1 MLKQLGC
8 SSDHAIHG
16 EQALEQ
22 LMFSEPGLHTLVL
35 MDLRMSVMDGAPPA
49 ASRLQPRAAEAAA
62 PRVQTAILHV
72 QTSALTLTQAST
84 RPLTLPLTPTQA
96 STRPLALP
104 LTPNPGFNATKAIKK
119 MGIDVPVIAVTA
131 DGRSS
136 PLRP

>member
-1 MLKQLGC
+1 MCAACLALCVQPDPVCTLPKGPCTQLVTARGRGNGFNPGCILGTQAATLCCPRPQPSVSQAATLCCPRCADVLRVMLKQLGC

-62 PRVQTAILHV
+62 LRV
-72 QTSALTLTQAST
+72 
-84 RPLTLPLTPTQA
+84 
-96 STRPLALP
+96 
-104 LTPNPGFNATKAIKK
+104 
-119 MGIDVPVIAVTA
+119 
-131 DGRSS
+131 
-136 PLRP
+136 